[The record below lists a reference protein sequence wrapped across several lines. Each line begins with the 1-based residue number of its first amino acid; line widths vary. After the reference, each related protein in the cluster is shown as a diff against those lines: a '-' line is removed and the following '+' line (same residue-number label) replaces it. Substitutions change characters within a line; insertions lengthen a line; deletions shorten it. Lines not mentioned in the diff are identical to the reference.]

1 MQLSESDKSDRK
13 LAAIL
18 AADIVGY
25 ASLMAR
31 DEDATVRDLKAL
43 QAVLLPLIAEH
54 AGRVVDTA
62 GDGVLAEF
70 ASALRA
76 VECARAFQNA
86 AAEHNAAVE
95 PDRRMQFR
103 IGITL
108 GDIIVDAARIYGDG
122 INVAARLQSIAEPD
136 SIYISSKVFEEIS
149 GKIDLEHTDLGVR
162 SLNSIAQP
170 VRVFRLRPHR
180 TAASGRQHGVSTYTG
195 WRPVAVAAM
204 ALALLG
210 GAALWVSS
218 GAWQAW
224 DRALHKPESRLSIV
238 VLPFANLSG
247 DPANDYLA
255 DSLTADVISHLARV
269 RGSLVIA
276 RNTAFAYKG
285 KTVDAKQVARDLG
298 VRYVLEGSARRTAD
312 SVRVD
317 AQLVDAGTGGVLWAD
332 RLDGNLGNLQSL
344 NEDITGRLART
355 LSLSLVDLA
364 ARKSAHV
371 EKPDVAD
378 LILRG
383 RAAYYSPVTVT
394 RERYADIRAYF
405 HSALAVAPEAVDA
418 LVGVALVDV
427 SEYSIFNTPAEA
439 AGQCREEAP
448 QQGPDH
454 RAQPCL
460 GTIRSRLPVLHD
472 QPHGGRARRGA
483 RRHRARSQPGR
494 CPRAPGADRNIPR
507 QAAAGAGA
515 AGARAAVE
523 PPTTSLSI
531 YWDVNRAHA
540 HVLLG
545 NDEQVVAICRKT
557 LSVGY
562 RPHYL
567 YWYLIAALAHLD
579 RSEEAQA
586 ALAEL
591 RQVNPKMATV
601 ASVQKGSRSQHPAYA
616 TLRQRMFDGVRKAGM
631 PEQ

>member
-1 MQLSESDKSDRK
+1 
-13 LAAIL
+13 
-18 AADIVGY
+18 
-25 ASLMAR
+25 
-31 DEDATVRDLKAL
+31 
-43 QAVLLPLIAEH
+43 
-54 AGRVVDTA
+54 
-62 GDGVLAEF
+62 
-70 ASALRA
+70 
-76 VECARAFQNA
+76 
-86 AAEHNAAVE
+86 
-95 PDRRMQFR
+95 
-103 IGITL
+103 
-108 GDIIVDAARIYGDG
+108 
-122 INVAARLQSIAEPD
+122 
-136 SIYISSKVFEEIS
+136 
-149 GKIDLEHTDLGVR
+149 
-162 SLNSIAQP
+162 
-170 VRVFRLRPHR
+170 
-180 TAASGRQHGVSTYTG
+180 
-195 WRPVAVAAM
+195 M

-218 GAWQAW
+218 GTWQAW
-224 DRALHKPESRLSIV
+224 DRTLHKPESRLSIV

-255 DSLTADVISHLARV
+255 DSLTADVISGLARV
-269 RGSLVIA
+269 SGSLVIA

-298 VRYVLEGSARRTAD
+298 VRYVLEGSARRTAN

-418 LVGVALVDV
+418 LVGAALVDV
-427 SEYSIFNTPAEA
+427 SEYSIFNTPAERLA
-439 AGQCREEAP
+439 HAEEALNKALIIEPNHAWGRYARAYLFSMTNRMEAARDEALVAIALDPSLVDAHARLAQIETFLGRP
-448 QQGPDH
+448 QQ
-454 RAQPCL
+454 AL
-460 GTIRSRLPVLHD
+460 ELLE
-472 QPHGGRARRGA
+472 RARRL
-483 RRHRARSQPGR
+483 SPLD
-494 CPRAPGADRNIPR
+494 P
-507 QAAAGAGA
+507 
-515 AGARAAVE
+515 
-523 PPTTSLSI
+523 LSI

-545 NDEQVVAICRKT
+545 NDEQVVAICRKA

-601 ASVQKGSRSQHPAYA
+601 ASVQKGSRSQHPAYVA
-616 TLRQRMFDGVRKAGM
+616 LRQRMFDGVRKAGM

>member
-108 GDIIVDAARIYGDG
+108 GDIIVDATRIYGDG

-162 SLNSIAQP
+162 SLKNIAQP

-298 VRYVLEGSARRTAD
+298 VRYVLEGSARRTAN

-427 SEYSIFNTPAEA
+427 SEYSIFDTPAERLA
-439 AGQCREEAP
+439 NAEGSP

-460 GTIRSRLPVLHD
+460 GRYARAYLFSMTNRMEAARDEALVAIALDPSLVDAHARLAQIETFLGRPQQALELLE
-472 QPHGGRARRGA
+472 RARRL
-483 RRHRARSQPGR
+483 S
-494 CPRAPGADRNIPR
+494 PRDP
-507 QAAAGAGA
+507 
-515 AGARAAVE
+515 
-523 PPTTSLSI
+523 LSI

-616 TLRQRMFDGVRKAGM
+616 TLRQRMFDGFRKAGM